1 MLEISRET
9 VRGVPVLI
17 LTGRLDSNG
26 ASLFDQEA
34 GALVDAN
41 PHIVLD
47 LSQVEYLSSLGIRS
61 LLTLEKGLKSGSG
74 GLILTGLNPF
84 VSQVL
89 ELSGLLNRFLIKESV
104 EQAVGTALELGAH
117 EDMGEMSFGG
127 RAYRVTRRTGT
138 DSAMDVWG
146 APGETQSGPLKDR
159 LISVSMEDLGFCF
172 GLGGFG
178 HTRDQA
184 AECPGL
190 FVSAGRL
197 TGLMPADIHGAAD
210 FMVVERPAESFVY
223 VASGLGFSGEPLF
236 FMESLDHE
244 EHPLEEILEDALE
257 GADRFGAPDVPVLG
271 IVLVAEGPVITG
283 SRYRDVVHI
292 LENRPDPM
300 ELEGGKGILL
310 VGAVTRTAEAHETN
324 DARMRGVV
332 TDLEA
337 HPFGPGVGFMGHGIG
352 MAGDRVGEGGSSLQ
366 EEIRELADL
375 EQVRTVFRVDPSTRV
390 RHPRVWVFRPSRIRS
405 GEEKLLRV
413 AVEGGE
419 PFGEAWEMIT
429 RRLYSDAGRV
439 VIRPLHGGYMA
450 TTFAVDSYD
459 REGRRWIPTVLKIA
473 PAHVSR
479 REEDAFHRYVE
490 KTILNNSTSIQGT
503 AGHGEWVGL
512 RYNFVGIGGAD
523 SRLTWLADH
532 VRARPAGELIP
543 IFNRLFTG
551 VLKPW
556 YGQPR
561 WENTYLYEEHDPRPL
576 FPRISEDA
584 REALNIQP
592 DDETIPC
599 DPLGE
604 TLPNPYRFL
613 EKEFS
618 RRRREARLW
627 YRSICH
633 GDLNMQNILL
643 DERDNI
649 YVIDY
654 SETGLRNV
662 VSDFARME
670 AILKIEMTR
679 LDDENDL
686 ERLVRFDQGLSEA
699 TALDR
704 VAPFHYDGTDPM
716 VAKVYDLI
724 TLLRSLADRAT
735 LFETDMIPYWLALLQ
750 WTLPVVSYSNAGAL
764 RKRFATWSAGLLVQ
778 NIMACQ
784 GGTCA

>member
-9 VRGVPVLI
+9 VRGVPVWR
-17 LTGRLDSNG
+17 LTGRLGSNG
-26 ASLFDQEA
+26 ASRFDQEA
-34 GALVDAN
+34 GALVGAN
-41 PHIVLD
+41 PRMVLD
-47 LSQVEYLSSLGIRS
+47 LSRVEYLSSLGIRS
-61 LLTLEKGLKSGSG
+61 LLTLEKRLRSVSG

-84 VSQVL
+84 VYQVL
-89 ELSGLLNRFLIKESV
+89 ELSGLLNRFLFQESV
-104 EQAVGTALELGAH
+104 EQAVGTALSLGAH

-127 RAYRVTRRTGT
+127 GAYRVTRGTGA
-138 DSAMDVWG
+138 DSVMDLWDG
-146 APGETQSGPLKDR
+146 LGQAPSGPLKDR
-159 LISVSMEDLGFCF
+159 LTPVSMEDLGFCF

-178 HTRDQA
+178 YTRDQA

-190 FVSAGRL
+190 FVSAERL

-223 VASGLGFSGEPLF
+223 VASGLGFSGEPVF
-236 FMESLDHE
+236 FMESMDHE
-244 EHPLEEILEDALE
+244 ERPLEEILEDALE
-257 GADRFGAPDVPVLG
+257 GADRFGAQDFPVLG
-271 IVLVAEGPVITG
+271 IVLVAEGAVITG
-283 SRYRDVVHI
+283 SRYRDAARF
-292 LENRPDPM
+292 LENRLDPM
-300 ELEGGKGILL
+300 EPERGKGILIIG
-310 VGAVTRTAEAHETN
+310 VVTRSAEAPETH
-324 DARMRGVV
+324 DARMRRVM
-332 TDLEA
+332 TDLAA
-337 HPFGPGVGFMGHGIG
+337 HPFGRGVGFAGHGIG
-352 MAGDRVGEGGSSLQ
+352 MAGAPVSQGGSSLQ
-366 EEIRELADL
+366 EGIRELADL
-375 EQVRTVFRVDPSTRV
+375 ERVRTVFRVEPGARV
-390 RHPRVWVFRPSRIRS
+390 RHSRVWVFRPSRIRS

-413 AVEGGE
+413 DVEGGE
-419 PFGEAWEMIT
+419 PFGESWEMIT

-439 VIRPLHGGYMA
+439 VLRPLHGGYMA

-473 PAHVSR
+473 PAEVSR

-490 KTILNNSTSIQGT
+490 KTILNNSTTIQGT
-503 AGHGEWVGL
+503 AGHGDWVGL

-523 SRLTWLADH
+523 SRLTWLAEH
-532 VRARPAGELIP
+532 VRERPAEELIP
-543 IFNRLFTG
+543 VFTRLFTG

-561 WENTYLYEEHDPRPL
+561 WENTTLYEEHDPRPL

-599 DPLGE
+599 GPLGE

-613 EKEFS
+613 EREFSS
-618 RRRREARLW
+618 RRREGRLW

-654 SETGLRNV
+654 SETGPRNV
-662 VSDFARME
+662 VSDFARLE
-670 AILKIEMTR
+670 VILKIEMTR

-686 ERLVRFDQGLSEA
+686 ERLMRFEQGLSEPR
-699 TALDR
+699 ALDR
-704 VAPFHYDGTDPM
+704 VAPFRYDGTDPM
-716 VAKVYDLI
+716 VAKIYDLI
-724 TLLRSLADRAT
+724 TLLRALADRAT
-735 LFETDMIPYWLALLQ
+735 LFETDMTPYWLALLQ
-750 WTLPVVSYSNAGAL
+750 WTLPVVSYSNAHVL
-764 RKRFATWSAGLLVQ
+764 RKRFSALSAGLIVQ

-784 GGTCA
+784 CGTRA